1 MKADLAGI
9 EPATFKTASSALTI
23 TPPAPGHT
31 CGTYAKYGRPMKLRV
46 KQISHPTYADN
57 EALPA
62 FASRCC
68 NSRSLSPPGPQQRTC
83 SSGLAV
89 VGPCC
94 GRQTDGR
101 TPYRFVDPV
110 PHIIRAE
117 SINDGYAGGSGQQ
130 TGLSSHHT
138 AVIGVSNLA
147 GNRRVVPP
155 ALLVNTP
162 QSSCQCD
169 VHFIIHS
176 LHSRPLPL
184 IAHSS
189 RLQLDDGFL
198 DSQ

>member
-1 MKADLAGI
+1 
-9 EPATFKTASSALTI
+9 
-23 TPPAPGHT
+23 
-31 CGTYAKYGRPMKLRV
+31 MKLRV

-62 FASRCC
+62 FARRCC
-68 NSRSLSPPGPQQRTC
+68 NSRSLSPPGPR
-83 SSGLAV
+83 SEPAAAGLLLWA
-89 VGPCC
+89 
-94 GRQTDGR
+94 RAAADRR
-101 TPYRFVDPV
+101 TPYRFIDPV
-110 PHIIRAE
+110 PHIVRAE

-130 TGLSSHHT
+130 TGMSSHHT

-169 VHFIIHS
+169 VRFIIHN